1 MVPTDDEAPPRQ
13 RTDAGHRAE
22 TERSG
27 VLVPRRRGRPVTD
40 ADTLERIRSLAI
52 PPAWTDVWVCPFP
65 DGHLQA
71 LGTDAAGRHQYLY
84 HEAWRSRRD
93 VQKFRRIER
102 FAETLP
108 RLRATCNDALGER
121 GFSRE
126 KVLALAIKL
135 LDEGSF
141 RLGSEAYA
149 RDNRTFGL
157 STIRRGHVQIEG
169 SRITFDYTAK
179 SGKRRVQTI
188 ADARSARIVRTLKER
203 PGGNS
208 ELLAYQEGGRW
219 HDVRSA
225 DVNDYLHEVAGGD
238 FTAKDFRTWQ
248 ATVLAATLL
257 ATKELERQDVTSR
270 RRAVTA
276 TVGVVAE
283 HLGNT
288 PAVCRASYVDP
299 RVIDRFLEGT
309 TIAHAIRGIDVNAPF
324 DLATRERIER
334 AVLDLLR
341 DDASAAAT

>member
-1 MVPTDDEAPPRQ
+1 MTRLRRVSAQTPGISR
-13 RTDAGHRAE
+13 
-22 TERSG
+22 
-27 VLVPRRRGRPVTD
+27 RRRGRGFSYEDGGGRAITD
-40 ADTLERIRSLAI
+40 GDTLERIRSLAI

-71 LGTDAAGRHQYLY
+71 LGTDAAGRRQYLY

-102 FAETLP
+102 FAEALP
-108 RLRATCNDALGER
+108 GLRATCDDALR
-121 GFSRE
+121 KHGFPRE
-126 KVLALAIKL
+126 KALALAIRL

-149 RDNRTFGL
+149 RDNGTFGL
-157 STIRRGHVQIEG
+157 ATIRRGHVQIEG
-169 SRITFDYTAK
+169 PRITFDFTAK

-188 ADARSARIVRTLKER
+188 ADARLSRIVRTLKER
-203 PGGNS
+203 RGGNG

-219 HDVRSA
+219 HDVRSV
-225 DVNDYLHEVAGGD
+225 DVNDCLHEATGGD

-248 ATVLAATLL
+248 ATVLAASLL
-257 ATKELERQDVTSR
+257 ANKDLERRDVTSR

-276 TVGVVAE
+276 TVKVVAD

-299 RVIDRFLEGT
+299 RVVDRFFEGS
-309 TIAHAIRGIDVNAPF
+309 TIAHAIRGIDVDAPF
-324 DLATRERIER
+324 DLVTRERIER

-341 DDASAAAT
+341 DNSGAAAA